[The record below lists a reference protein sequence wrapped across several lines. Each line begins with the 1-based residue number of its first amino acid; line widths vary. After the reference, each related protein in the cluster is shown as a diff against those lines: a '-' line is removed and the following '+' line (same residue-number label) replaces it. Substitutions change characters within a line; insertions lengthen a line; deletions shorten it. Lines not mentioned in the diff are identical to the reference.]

1 MVSKEESESSMD
13 SIVKMCCA
21 EEGCEPEDLPEVV
34 LDEESLPKLTEAD
47 MSGDI
52 SKCKSL
58 TLINLTCCGLTEIQ
72 ASFPELPNVETLDLS
87 ENKLAADV
95 LDKLVN
101 LSALRLL
108 LLRGNSIETVEEFK
122 ALRDIKSLQVID
134 LEGCPVVQVDNYR
147 KKIFDMLEQVEVID
161 DKGRDGEDVDM
172 TAILGLKNDD
182 ADSLLSDGSNEVF
195 DAIGRDELR
204 RMLGLDA
211 GDEEEAASDPDEN
224 DKSEDEE
231 DVDPDIPPVAKKDD
245 DDNDEKQDSE
255 GAPVPKKARRKS

>member
-1 MVSKEESESSMD
+1 
-13 SIVKMCCA
+13 
-21 EEGCEPEDLPEVV
+21 
-34 LDEESLPKLTEAD
+34 

-72 ASFPELPNVETLDLS
+72 APFPELPNVETLDLS
-87 ENKLAADV
+87 ENKLTADV

-147 KKIFDMLEQVEVID
+147 KKIFDVLEQVEVID
-161 DKGRDGEDVDM
+161 DKGRDGEDVNM
-172 TAILGLKNDD
+172 TAILGLKSDD
-182 ADSLLSDGSNEVF
+182 ADGLLSDGSNEVL

-204 RMLGLDA
+204 RLLGLDA
-211 GDEEEAASDPDEN
+211 GDEAEADSDPDEN

-245 DDNDEKQDSE
+245 GDNDENQDSE